1 MLLVGL
7 TGGIGSGKSTVAAM
21 LAARGAVVVDA
32 DDLARE
38 VIAPGTPGAAAVR
51 ERFPDVVRD
60 GAIDRAALAARVF
73 DDAGARRDLEA
84 IVHPEVRRRFGE
96 ICAPLTASDAVV
108 VFVAP
113 LLVETGAAAGFEV
126 VIVVTSEE
134 GTRIGRLTEA
144 RGMSEE
150 QARSRIAA
158 QATDAERA
166 AAAHVLLPNDGSMDE
181 LAARVERVW
190 GDLRRRVAG

>member
-51 ERFPDVVRD
+51 ERFPDVVRGGD
-60 GAIDRAALAARVF
+60 IDRPALAARVF

-96 ICAPLTASDAVV
+96 VCAALTASDAVV

-126 VIVVTSEE
+126 VIVVTAEE
-134 GTRIGRLTEA
+134 ATRIGRLTEA
-144 RGMSEE
+144 RGMSEA
-150 QARSRIAA
+150 QARARIAA

-166 AAAHVLLPNDGSMDE
+166 AAAHVVLTNDGSMEE

-190 GDLRRRVAG
+190 DDLRRRVAG

>member
-7 TGGIGSGKSTVAAM
+7 TGGIGAGKSTVAAM

-126 VIVVTSEE
+126 VIVVTAEE

-150 QARSRIAA
+150 QARARIAA

>member
-126 VIVVTSEE
+126 VIVVTAEE

-150 QARSRIAA
+150 QARARIAA

>member
-1 MLLVGL
+1 VLLVGL

-73 DDAGARRDLEA
+73 DDAGARRELEA

-126 VIVVTSEE
+126 VIVVTAEE

-144 RGMSEE
+144 RGMSEA
-150 QARSRIAA
+150 QARARIAA

>member
-96 ICAPLTASDAVV
+96 ICEPLTASDAVV

-150 QARSRIAA
+150 QARARIAA